1 MWWSLPYCSRCGTEL
16 TAGIKF
22 CTNCGAS
29 TSAPLPTVPPVQTK
43 PSHTKRNLAIIV
55 IFVILVGVVAAASS
69 RGPSQSGTTQT
80 TIGELPTGSTVTIGE
95 PFIVKGTDD
104 VPVQLNF
111 TSAWFAMRYDDTGAV
126 SPNKYFV
133 LEFQMKNVGIRSTSV
148 FSLAFLKWD
157 ALVDKGYI
165 YESDNYADWNFSSG
179 VGPAEVA
186 TNNVVFNILAAT
198 TPLEVRYYDTCA
210 GSTADC
216 SPTFTVNLRG
226 ITIPAK
232 EELTVESSSSFCA
245 FQNGTVNMLNV
256 TNSGLAAVTIAEVY
270 YADQIVN
277 ANPTQIRPGE
287 TVGIPITIPSNIQ
300 AGFAQQY
307 EIKVVTT
314 QGNTFTENCY
324 YEGS

>member
-1 MWWSLPYCSRCGTEL
+1 MPYCSRCGTEIP
-16 TAGIKF
+16 AGIKF

-29 TSAPLPTVPPVQTK
+29 TSAPLPTVPLVQAK

-69 RGPSQSGTTQT
+69 KGPSQSGTTQT
-80 TIGELPTGSTVTIGE
+80 TVGELPTGGTVTIGE
-95 PFIVKGTDD
+95 PFIVKGTDG

-111 TSAWFAMRYDDTGAV
+111 TSAWFAMRYSSTGAV

-133 LEFQMKNVGIRSTSV
+133 LEFQMKNVGKRSTTV

-165 YESDNYADWNFSSG
+165 YESDRYADWNFSLG

-186 TNNVVFNILAAT
+186 TNDVVFNIQAAT

-210 GSTADC
+210 GSTANC

-232 EELTVESSSSFCA
+232 EELTITSSSYFCI
-245 FQNGTVNMLNV
+245 FRKGIVNLVNV
-256 TNSGLAAVTIAEVY
+256 TNSGLTPVTITTVY
-270 YADQIVN
+270 YANQIVS
-277 ANPTQIRPGE
+277 ANPIQIQPGQ
-287 TVGIPITIPSNIQ
+287 TVSIPITIPSSIQ
-300 AGFAQQY
+300 AGSFLSAQY
-307 EIKVVTT
+307 EIKIITT
-314 QGNTFTENCY
+314 QGNTFTSNCY